1 MNSQNVWSRLWRD
14 ESGAILSAELV
25 IILTILVIG
34 LVTGLACLQQA
45 VVAELQDLSAAFASL
60 NQSFFTSPFRGCL
73 KIWGRT
79 SGTAGSLFIDRR
91 VVGTNLAFA
100 ELGIGNVPLT
110 IGPTT
115 SSLPATVIAPTQS
128 CVTCPP
134 ATETMV
140 APSPVPCPTGNCP
153 PEPCPPTAVAPSNV
167 IPQCPAPQLSPQS
180 W

>member
-1 MNSQNVWSRLWRD
+1 MNSQSVWMTLWRD

-25 IILTILVIG
+25 IVLTVVVIG
-34 LVTGLACLQQA
+34 LITGLTCLQQA
-45 VVAELQDLSAAFASL
+45 VVAELQDVSAAISSM

-79 SGTAGSLFIDRR
+79 SGTAGSMFIDRR

-100 ELGIGNVPLT
+100 ELGVGNVPLT
-110 IGPTT
+110 VGPTF
-115 SSLPATVIAPTQS
+115 SSLPLTVTPPQP

-134 ATETMV
+134 VTESFI
-140 APSPVPCPTGNCP
+140 APAPVPCPTGACP
-153 PEPCPPTAVAPSNV
+153 PETCPPGTVAPKNV
-167 IPQCPAPQLSPQS
+167 IPQGPAPQLSPQS